1 MTADLFALTA
11 RLRRA
16 MPRNP
21 DVVELCDQ
29 AERLARELR
38 AVVSTRCGDVASTG
52 VVSTVCAECQRRRDA
67 KARAMRK
74 WRSNHKRK
82 AA

>member
-1 MTADLFALTA
+1 MTADLFTLTA

-21 DVVELCDQ
+21 DVIELCDQ

-52 VVSTVCAECQRRRDA
+52 VVSTARAECQRRRDA
-67 KARAMRK
+67 KARAMSK
-74 WRSNHKRK
+74 WRSTHKRK

>member
-1 MTADLFALTA
+1 MTADLFALTG

-16 MPRNP
+16 MPRNQ

-38 AVVSTRCGDVASTG
+38 AVVSTRCGDAASTG
-52 VVSTVCAECQRRRDA
+52 VASTTCAQCQRRRAA

-74 WRSNHKRK
+74 WRSTHKRK